1 MNLNDEPS
9 GEMLEWIISCM
20 VFLIC
25 VWFITVVIGYGGIHS
40 AV

>member
-1 MNLNDEPS
+1 MNVE
-9 GEMLEWIISCM
+9 GEIDYERLDLIISCM

-25 VWFITVVIGYGGIHS
+25 VWFITVVIANGCIHS